1 MTHQQQHQH
10 HQQQQQQPEE
20 CVITTG
26 LIGQSN
32 AIKSE
37 PKPEKPLPW
46 RTMFAI
52 LLALSAY
59 LAHTIYDAAKA
70 EQEFRAQ
77 VAKEANSNG

>member
-10 HQQQQQQPEE
+10 HQQQQPEE
-20 CVITTG
+20 REITTV

-32 AIKSE
+32 AVRIDSKR
-37 PKPEKPLPW
+37 KKRAPW
-46 RTMFAI
+46 RTMIA
-52 LLALSAY
+52 LLMALSAY
-59 LAHTIYDAAKA
+59 LAHTIYEAAKA

>member
-32 AIKSE
+32 AVKIE
-37 PKPEKPLPW
+37 PKRKKRVPW
-46 RTMFAI
+46 RTMFVL
-52 LLALSAY
+52 LLALCAY
-59 LAHTIYDAAKA
+59 LTHTIYEAAKA

>member
-1 MTHQQQHQH
+1 MTH
-10 HQQQQQQPEE
+10 HQQQQLEKFG
-20 CVITTG
+20 ITTV

-32 AIKSE
+32 AVKIE
-37 PKPEKPLPW
+37 PKRKKRVPW
-46 RTMFAI
+46 RTMIA
-52 LLALSAY
+52 LLMALSAY